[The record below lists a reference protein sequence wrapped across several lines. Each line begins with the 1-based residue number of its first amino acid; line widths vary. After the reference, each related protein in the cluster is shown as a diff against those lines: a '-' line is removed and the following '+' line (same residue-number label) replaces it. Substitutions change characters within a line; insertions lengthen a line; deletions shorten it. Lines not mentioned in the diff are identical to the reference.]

1 MLTPSSPVTLLS
13 SIAKKLE
20 KVLSKIEVKTI
31 EDLFHHFPS
40 RYVDLSNITPIN
52 KLVPGILTT
61 IKGTV
66 VSIDDVQSKWKR
78 MFITKA
84 IVKDETG
91 ILECVWFHQRFL
103 SKVIHTGDILLLSG
117 KPELSKEGLK
127 LTHPEYEKV
136 SDDKIPIHGAR
147 IVPIYPL
154 TERLTQKQLRFL
166 IKIALGKTSVPE
178 WLPTDILKKYNLISL
193 KIALNTIHFP
203 TNQKHLSEAEH
214 RLKFDELFLLQLRN
228 SLVRKELAQCK
239 SPEIAFH
246 EQETKVFV
254 DSLPFELTKTQ
265 KQSAWE
271 IVKDIQKPHP
281 MNRLLHGDVGSGKT
295 VVSSI
300 PILNG
305 MLSGFQVAYMAPTEI
320 LAEQQFKTFC
330 KLFEKRGFTIGLITS
345 SGVSNVTLSLS
356 KGYNNEKTK
365 EMVRQAHHDNL
376 SRSDFL
382 KKVGDGSI
390 NLIIGTHSLI
400 QKDVEFKNLG
410 LVVVDEQ
417 HRFGVNQRA
426 ALTKKHLSTNHS
438 PRSAS
443 DRLPSRD
450 EFGEAGYPLSTIPH
464 FLSMT
469 ATPIPRTLA
478 LTVYGDL
485 DISAITEMPR
495 DRKSIITKF
504 IPHEKRN
511 ELYAHVAD
519 ELNKG
524 RQAFIVCPLIDPSDK
539 LGVKSATEEV
549 KKIETI
555 FLNFKIAIL
564 HGKLKAEEK
573 NKIMKEFQERKH
585 HILVST
591 PVVEVG
597 IDIPNASIM
606 IIESAERFGLAQ
618 LHQLRGRVGRGEHQS
633 YCYLLSDSDSDATK
647 QRLSAVIASTS
658 GLALAEKDL
667 ELRGPGDA
675 YGVKQSGY
683 EDSLYIAR
691 LTDFPII
698 REARQAAE
706 RLVEEDSTLS
716 KWITIKRKMEEV
728 ERKIHPE

>member
-1 MLTPSSPVTLLS
+1 MTLLIMLSPSSPVTSLS
-13 SIAKKLE
+13 TIAKKLE
-20 KVLSKIEVKTI
+20 KVLSKIEVKTV
-31 EDLFHHFPS
+31 EDLLHHYPS

-52 KLVPGILTT
+52 KLVPGVLTT
-61 IKGTV
+61 IKGEV
-66 VSIDDVQSKWKR
+66 ISIEDIRSQWKR

-91 ILECVWFHQRFL
+91 VLECVWFHQRFL
-103 SKVIHTGDILLLSG
+103 TKVIKPGDMLLLSG
-117 KPELSKEGLK
+117 KPELSKTGLQI
-127 LTHPEYEKV
+127 THPEYEKI
-136 SDDKIPIHGAR
+136 SEDKTPIHGAR

-166 IKIALGKTSVPE
+166 IKIALGKTSIPE
-178 WLPTDILKKYNLISL
+178 WLPSSILKAYNLIPL
-193 KIALNTIHFP
+193 KTALNAIHFP
-203 TNQKHLSEAEH
+203 TNQKILSAAEH
-214 RLKFDELFLLQLRN
+214 RLKFDELFSLQLRN
-228 SLVRKELAQCK
+228 SLARKELAQLQAP
-239 SPEIAFH
+239 SIGFH
-246 EQETKVFV
+246 EQETKTFV

-271 IVKDIQKPHP
+271 IIKDIQKPHP

-300 PILNG
+300 PVFNA

-330 KLFEKRGFTIGLITS
+330 RLFEKHGFTIGLITS
-345 SGVSNVTLSLS
+345 SGVSRFQESSIKYKESRNEFLNAIQ
-356 KGYNNEKTK
+356 KGE
-365 EMVRQAHHDNL
+365 
-376 SRSDFL
+376 
-382 KKVGDGSI
+382 I

-417 HRFGVNQRA
+417 HRFGVRQRQ
-426 ALTKKHLSTNHS
+426 ALLRPSHLHTFT
-438 PRSAS
+438 
-443 DRLPSRD
+443 PSH
-450 EFGEAGYPLSTIPH
+450 TIPH

-495 DRKSIITKF
+495 SRKSIITKF
-504 IPHEKRN
+504 IPREKRN
-511 ELYAHVAD
+511 ELYAHVAE
-519 ELNKG
+519 ELSKG
-524 RQAFIVCPLIDPSDK
+524 RQVFIVCPLIDPSDI

-549 KKIETI
+549 NKIKTT
-555 FLNFKIAIL
+555 FSDFNIAIL
-564 HGKLKAEEK
+564 HGKQKAEAK

-633 YCYLLSDSDSDATK
+633 YCYLLSDSESDATK
-647 QRLSAVIASTS
+647 QRLSAVIGSTS

-675 YGVKQSGY
+675 YGTKQSGY
-683 EDSLYIAR
+683 EDTLYIAR

-698 REARQAAE
+698 KEARHAAE
-706 RLVEEDSTLS
+706 QLVTEDPMLS
-716 KWITIKRKMEEV
+716 KWSAVKLRVEEM
-728 ERKIHPE
+728 ERKIHLE